1 MLEYLERC
9 DEVSILEIIIVGVL
23 CFICGMFCGVV
34 TVSVCISGHKMDE
47 TIEELESLKDK
58 DDSNDL

>member
-1 MLEYLERC
+1 MS
-9 DEVSILEIIIVGVL
+9 VLEIIIVGVL

-47 TIEELESLKDK
+47 TIEELRSLTIEELESLKDK
-58 DDSNDL
+58 DDSNEL